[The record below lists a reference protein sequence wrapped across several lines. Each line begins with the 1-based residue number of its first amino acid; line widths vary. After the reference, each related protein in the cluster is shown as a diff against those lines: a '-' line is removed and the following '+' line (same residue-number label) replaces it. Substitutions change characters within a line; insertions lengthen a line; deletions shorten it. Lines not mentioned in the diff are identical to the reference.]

1 MITLWLALAL
11 LAIGLY
17 GSSQVAQKFALN
29 SLTAPNMIFLSIVQ
43 LPIYFVCLAPFLVT
57 GLIWSL
63 QLAAFVLGLV
73 AATFGQLGYY
83 AYVEAAERGPISIV
97 GSVTAAYPVMVI
109 VVAILFFRESPTVT
123 QLGGALLIT
132 CSIIALSYVH
142 GEAEKKRPATRSFL
156 FICIVSLLLWGMWAI
171 FTKMTL
177 DRIHPLLFLGIYG
190 LIIPPTAVGY
200 YKLKRLGIRESIPR
214 WSVPLIIAITATMVA
229 NIAFFAEI
237 NAVSL
242 GPASVVFPLVASSPL
257 VVVLLAY
264 SFLKERLSW
273 IEWAFVAL
281 VIVGIV
287 MVSTA

>member
-1 MITLWLALAL
+1 MITLWLILAL

-17 GSSQVAQKFALN
+17 GSSQVAQKIALN
-29 SLTAPNMIFLSIVQ
+29 SLSAPNVIFLSIVQ
-43 LPIYFVCLAPFLVT
+43 VPIYVVCLAPFLVT
-57 GLIWSL
+57 GLIWTL
-63 QLAAFVLGLV
+63 PPTAFAFGLV

-109 VVAILFFRESPTVT
+109 VVAIAFFHESPTAV

-132 CSIIALSYVH
+132 CSIITLSYVH
-142 GEAEKKRPATRSFL
+142 GEAEKKKPRTRDFL
-156 FICIVSLLLWGMWAI
+156 SICIVTLLLWGMWAI

-177 DRIHPLLFLGIYG
+177 DRIQPLLFLGIYG

-200 YKLKRLGIRESIPR
+200 YRLKRIGIRESIPR
-214 WSVPLIIAITATMVA
+214 WSVPLIIAITATMVG
-229 NIAFFAEI
+229 NIAFFSEI
-237 NAVSL
+237 NAISL

-264 SFLKERLSW
+264 SFLKERMSL
-273 IEWAFVAL
+273 IEWALIAL

-287 MVSTA
+287 MVSTT